1 MYKIGIGYD
10 AHKFGEGSSICIGG
24 TLIPFHRGLIAHSDG
39 DVLTHALMD
48 AILGALG
55 EGDIGRLFPDT
66 DDRYRGVYSLK
77 LLEKVYSLMDSKGY
91 EISNVDMIFIGQRPK
106 IMKYSQSIIENYCR
120 ILNTKET
127 SINLKGTTTEGM
139 GFTGREEGLASKVVV
154 LIRRK

>member
-1 MYKIGIGYD
+1 MYRIGIGFD

-24 TLIPFHRGLIAHSDG
+24 ALIPFNKGLIAHSDG

-55 EGDIGRLFPDT
+55 EGDIGRLFPDS
-66 DDRYRGVYSLK
+66 DEKYRGISSLE
-77 LLEKVYSLMDSKGY
+77 LLREVGNILDAKGF
-91 EISNVDMIFIGQRPK
+91 EIVNIDMVFIGEKPK
-106 IMKYSQSIIENYCR
+106 IMKYGEEIVNNYR
-120 ILNTKET
+120 DILNIGEDR
-127 SINLKGTTTEGM
+127 INLKGTTTEGM